1 MKITITRMA
10 LALIFFAQ
18 MSAAQAQDCAN
29 WNTKAFFETAT
40 LEDVQTC
47 LAGGADIGARESEYG
62 ATPLHGAAVANENP
76 AVINALI
83 DAGAR
88 VKARD
93 EVGRTPLHYATEFNE
108 NPAVINALID
118 AGADVKARAENRGT
132 PLHSAA
138 WRNENPDV
146 INALI
151 DAGADVNARDK
162 YGDTPLHWA
171 ARNNKNPAVIS
182 ALLDHGAD
190 AKVKNEYRK
199 IAYDYIDKDSPL
211 HRTDAFWRLNEARF
225 E

>member
-1 MKITITRMA
+1 MKITITRVA

-29 WNTKAFFETAT
+29 WNTKAFFETANPK
-40 LEDVQTC
+40 DVQTC

-108 NPAVINALID
+108 NPDVISTLIA
-118 AGADVKARAENRGT
+118 AGADVNARGEGDVT
-132 PLHSAA
+132 PLHWAA
-138 WRNENPDV
+138 INNENPDV

-151 DAGADVNARDK
+151 AAGADVNARDVD
-162 YGDTPLHWA
+162 GETPLHWA
-171 ARNNKNPAVIS
+171 ARNKNPAVIS

-190 AKVKNEYRK
+190 AKAKGKYGT
-199 IAYDYIDKDSPL
+199 AYDRIDEDSPL
-211 HRTDAFWRLNEARF
+211 HRTDVFWRLNEARF